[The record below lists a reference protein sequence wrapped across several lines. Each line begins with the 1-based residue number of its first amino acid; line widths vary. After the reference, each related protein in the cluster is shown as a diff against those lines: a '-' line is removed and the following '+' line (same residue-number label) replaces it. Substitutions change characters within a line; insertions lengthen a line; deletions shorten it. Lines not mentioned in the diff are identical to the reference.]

1 MGQSSSRPSDW
12 EREQEN
18 ERRRREE
25 EENARRRREEEDARR
40 KREEEDARRKKQE
53 EDARKKREE
62 EDARRKREEEE
73 DARRKR
79 EEEDARR
86 KKQEEDARKKRE
98 EEDARRKREEEED
111 ARRKR
116 EEEDARRKKQEE
128 DARKKRE
135 EEDARRKREEEEDA
149 RRKKQEEDARKKRE
163 EEDARR
169 KREEEDARRKKQE
182 EDARKKREEEDARRK
197 REEEDA
203 RRKKQEEDAKRKKEE
218 EDAKKKKEEEDAKA
232 KFESHK
238 KMMEQLKG
246 QSRLPKFA
254 VPKRYDIWL
263 KPNLSTCKFA
273 GSVAIELNIVAD
285 TSFIILNVAE
295 LSIDTA
301 SLSFT
306 HHPATTNFSNSNQ
319 VLKPLYV
326 DVVEEDEILVLDF
339 VDTLPIGIGLLT
351 IAFKGTLNDKMKGF
365 YIRYNTRAMFKIT
378 LDVPSQLVALSNMPI
393 IEEKVDGDLKTVS
406 YQESPIM
413 STYLVAI
420 VVGLFDYVE
429 HLTSDGIKVRVYCQ
443 VGKVNQG
450 NFALD
455 VAVRTLELYKEYFA
469 VPYFLPKL
477 DMVAIPDFA
486 FGAMENYGLV
496 TCCETNLIY
505 DNQHS
510 AAANKQRVV
519 IAVAH
524 ELAHQWFGNLVT
536 MEWWTHLWLN
546 EGFATWVSYLAAN
559 HLFPEWEVWTQKLG
573 WEPKKGESHLDAMLR
588 GEVWTA
594 LAVFGYDPTLKE
606 ASRRFHA
613 FLDDRNTP
621 LLHPDIRKAAY
632 VAVMR
637 RVSSSNRF
645 GFESLLRVYRETDLN
660 QEKTRILSSLTS
672 SPDPSIILE
681 ALNFLLS
688 SEVRTQDAVLG
699 LAVSR
704 EGRETAWAWLKDN
717 WEHISK
723 TWGSGY
729 LITHFVNSIVS
740 PFASFE
746 KANEI
751 EEFFANQKRREEKR
765 RESDKSKSMEQF
777 KGQSRLPK
785 FAVPKRYDIRLK
797 PDLAACNFAGSVA
810 IHLHIVA
817 DTTFIVLNAA
827 DLSVHSASLSFDSSS
842 SKVLEPSK
850 IELVEA
856 DEILVLEF
864 PHTLP
869 LGIGVLNI
877 AFQGTLNDKMKGFYR
892 STYEHNA
899 LSNMPIIEEKVDGHL
914 KTVSYQESP
923 IMSTYLVAVVV
934 GLFDYVEDHTSD
946 GIKVRVYCQVGMAD
960 QGKFALDV
968 AVKTLGLYTEYFAV
982 PYSLPKLDM
991 IAIPDF
997 AAGAMENYGLV
1008 TYRET
1013 ALLYDEQHSAAANKQ
1028 RVATV
1033 VAHELA
1039 HQWFGNL
1046 VTMEWWTHLWLNEGF
1061 ATWVSYLATDSLFPE
1076 WKIWTQFLDESTEEI
1091 IRKHIYLISGDITPA
1106 RVATRKLGWDPK
1118 TGESHLDAMLR
1129 GEVLNALAL
1138 FGHDLT
1144 LNEAS
1149 RRFHAFLDDK
1159 NTPLLPPD
1167 TRKAAYVAVM
1177 RRVSASNK
1185 LAFESLQ
1192 RLYKETDLSQEKTRI
1207 LSNIISL
1214 FKMLSI
1220 RFSLRN

>member
-1 MGQSSSRPSDW
+1 
-12 EREQEN
+12 
-18 ERRRREE
+18 
-25 EENARRRREEEDARR
+25 
-40 KREEEDARRKKQE
+40 
-53 EDARKKREE
+53 
-62 EDARRKREEEE
+62 
-73 DARRKR
+73 
-79 EEEDARR
+79 
-86 KKQEEDARKKRE
+86 
-98 EEDARRKREEEED
+98 
-111 ARRKR
+111 
-116 EEEDARRKKQEE
+116 
-128 DARKKRE
+128 
-135 EEDARRKREEEEDA
+135 
-149 RRKKQEEDARKKRE
+149 
-163 EEDARR
+163 
-169 KREEEDARRKKQE
+169 
-182 EDARKKREEEDARRK
+182 
-197 REEEDA
+197 
-203 RRKKQEEDAKRKKEE
+203 
-218 EDAKKKKEEEDAKA
+218 
-232 KFESHK
+232 
-238 KMMEQLKG
+238 MEQLKG
-246 QSRLPKFA
+246 QPRLPKFA
-254 VPKRYDIWL
+254 IPKRYDIWL

-285 TSFIILNVAE
+285 TSFIVLNVAE

-306 HHPATTNFSNSNQ
+306 HHPATANSSNSNQ

-339 VDTLPIGIGLLT
+339 ADTLPIGIGLLT

-365 YIRYNTRAMFKIT
+365 YTSTYEHNGEKKNVAVTQFKPVDARRCFPCWDEPACKAMFKIT

-429 HLTSDGIKVRVYCQ
+429 HLTSDGIKVRVYSQ

-477 DMVAIPDFA
+477 DMVAIPDFD

-496 TCCETNLIY
+496 TCCETNLIC

-510 AAANKQRVV
+510 TAANKQRVV

-559 HLFPEWEVWTQKLG
+559 HLFPEWEVWTQFLNDCTEGFRLDGLAESHPIEVEINHAREIDEIFFNTISDKKGASVIQMLQSYLGAECFQRSLASYIKKFACSNAKTEDLWAALEEGSGEAVNQLMSSWTKQKGYPIVSVKVKDRKLVFEQSQFLASGSLGDGQWIVPITLCRGSYDVHKNFLLQTKSETLDMKELPSDGSKLASSWVKLNVNQTGFYRVKYDEDLAAKLRYAIENKYLSATDRFGILDDSFSLCMARQQPLNSLLTLMGAYSGELEYTVLSNLINISYKVERIAADANPELLECVKQFFITLFLRSAMKLG

-621 LLHPDIRKAAY
+621 LLHPDIRKAVY

-660 QEKTRILSSLTS
+660 QEKTRVLSSLTS

-751 EEFFANQKRREEKR
+751 EEFFANRAEPKIARTLKQ
-765 RESDKSKSMEQF
+765 SIEQVHINANWV
-777 KGQSRLPK
+777 QS
-785 FAVPKRYDIRLK
+785 V
-797 PDLAACNFAGSVA
+797 
-810 IHLHIVA
+810 
-817 DTTFIVLNAA
+817 
-827 DLSVHSASLSFDSSS
+827 
-842 SKVLEPSK
+842 
-850 IELVEA
+850 
-856 DEILVLEF
+856 
-864 PHTLP
+864 
-869 LGIGVLNI
+869 
-877 AFQGTLNDKMKGFYR
+877 Q
-892 STYEHNA
+892 
-899 LSNMPIIEEKVDGHL
+899 
-914 KTVSYQESP
+914 
-923 IMSTYLVAVVV
+923 
-934 GLFDYVEDHTSD
+934 
-946 GIKVRVYCQVGMAD
+946 
-960 QGKFALDV
+960 
-968 AVKTLGLYTEYFAV
+968 
-982 PYSLPKLDM
+982 
-991 IAIPDF
+991 
-997 AAGAMENYGLV
+997 
-1008 TYRET
+1008 
-1013 ALLYDEQHSAAANKQ
+1013 
-1028 RVATV
+1028 
-1033 VAHELA
+1033 
-1039 HQWFGNL
+1039 
-1046 VTMEWWTHLWLNEGF
+1046 NE
-1061 ATWVSYLATDSLFPE
+1061 
-1076 WKIWTQFLDESTEEI
+1076 
-1091 IRKHIYLISGDITPA
+1091 
-1106 RVATRKLGWDPK
+1106 
-1118 TGESHLDAMLR
+1118 
-1129 GEVLNALAL
+1129 
-1138 FGHDLT
+1138 
-1144 LNEAS
+1144 
-1149 RRFHAFLDDK
+1149 
-1159 NTPLLPPD
+1159 
-1167 TRKAAYVAVM
+1167 
-1177 RRVSASNK
+1177 
-1185 LAFESLQ
+1185 
-1192 RLYKETDLSQEKTRI
+1192 
-1207 LSNIISL
+1207 
-1214 FKMLSI
+1214 
-1220 RFSLRN
+1220 

>member
-1 MGQSSSRPSDW
+1 MGQQQSSDSSPPRDW

-18 ERRRREE
+18 ERRRRQE
-25 EENARRRREEEDARR
+25 EENARR
-40 KREEEDARRKKQE
+40 
-53 EDARKKREE
+53 
-62 EDARRKREEEE
+62 
-73 DARRKR
+73 
-79 EEEDARR
+79 
-86 KKQEEDARKKRE
+86 
-98 EEDARRKREEEED
+98 
-111 ARRKR
+111 
-116 EEEDARRKKQEE
+116 
-128 DARKKRE
+128 KRE

-149 RRKKQEEDARKKRE
+149 RRKKQEED
-163 EEDARR
+163 DARR
-169 KREEEDARRKKQE
+169 KREEEDAKKKKDE
-182 EDARKKREEEDARRK
+182 EDAKRKKEEEDAKRKKKEDDARRK

-203 RRKKQEEDAKRKKEE
+203 KKKKDEEDAKRKKEE
-218 EDAKKKKEEEDAKA
+218 EDAKKKKDEEDAKRKKEEEDAKRKKEEDEKKKKEEEAKRKKEEEEAKRKKEEEDAKA

-246 QSRLPKFA
+246 QPRLPKFA
-254 VPKRYDIWL
+254 IPKRYDIWL

-285 TSFIILNVAE
+285 TSFIVLNVAE

-306 HHPATTNFSNSNQ
+306 HHPATANSSNSNQ

-339 VDTLPIGIGLLT
+339 ADTLPIGIGLLT

-365 YIRYNTRAMFKIT
+365 YTSTYEHNGEKKNVVVTQFEPADARRCFPCWDEPACKAMFKIT

-455 VAVRTLELYKEYFA
+455 IAVRTLELYKEYFA

-510 AAANKQRVV
+510 TVANKQRVV
-519 IAVAH
+519 IVVAH

-559 HLFPEWEVWTQKLG
+559 HLFPEWEVWTQFLNYCTEGLRLDGLAESHPIEVEINHAREIDEIFFDTMSDKKGASVIQMLQSYLGAECFQRSLASYIKKFACSNAKTEDLWAALEEGSSEPVNQLMNSWTKQKGYPVVSVKGKDRKLVFEQSQFLASGSLGDGQWIVPITLCRGSYDVHKNFLLQTKSETLDMKELPSDGSKLASSWVKLNVNQTGFYRVKYDEDLAAKLRYAIENKYLSATDRFGILDDSFSLCMARQQPLNSLLTLMGAYSGELEYTVLSNLINISYKVERIAADANPELLECVKQFFITLFLRSAMKLG

-594 LAVFGYDPTLKE
+594 LAVFGYDLTLKE
-606 ASRRFHA
+606 ASRRFYA

-632 VAVMR
+632 VAIMR
-637 RVSSSNRF
+637 RVSSSNRY

-672 SPDPSIILE
+672 SPDPNIILE

-704 EGRETAWAWLKDN
+704 EGRETAWTWLKDN

-723 TWGSGY
+723 TWGSRY
-729 LITHFVNSIVS
+729 LITRFVSAIVS

-746 KANEI
+746 KASEI
-751 EEFFANQKRREEKR
+751 EDFFANR
-765 RESDKSKSMEQF
+765 SKSKIARTLKQSIEQVHINANWV
-777 KGQSRLPK
+777 QS
-785 FAVPKRYDIRLK
+785 V
-797 PDLAACNFAGSVA
+797 
-810 IHLHIVA
+810 
-817 DTTFIVLNAA
+817 
-827 DLSVHSASLSFDSSS
+827 
-842 SKVLEPSK
+842 
-850 IELVEA
+850 
-856 DEILVLEF
+856 
-864 PHTLP
+864 
-869 LGIGVLNI
+869 
-877 AFQGTLNDKMKGFYR
+877 Q
-892 STYEHNA
+892 
-899 LSNMPIIEEKVDGHL
+899 
-914 KTVSYQESP
+914 
-923 IMSTYLVAVVV
+923 
-934 GLFDYVEDHTSD
+934 
-946 GIKVRVYCQVGMAD
+946 
-960 QGKFALDV
+960 
-968 AVKTLGLYTEYFAV
+968 
-982 PYSLPKLDM
+982 
-991 IAIPDF
+991 
-997 AAGAMENYGLV
+997 
-1008 TYRET
+1008 
-1013 ALLYDEQHSAAANKQ
+1013 
-1028 RVATV
+1028 
-1033 VAHELA
+1033 
-1039 HQWFGNL
+1039 
-1046 VTMEWWTHLWLNEGF
+1046 NE
-1061 ATWVSYLATDSLFPE
+1061 
-1076 WKIWTQFLDESTEEI
+1076 
-1091 IRKHIYLISGDITPA
+1091 
-1106 RVATRKLGWDPK
+1106 
-1118 TGESHLDAMLR
+1118 
-1129 GEVLNALAL
+1129 
-1138 FGHDLT
+1138 
-1144 LNEAS
+1144 
-1149 RRFHAFLDDK
+1149 
-1159 NTPLLPPD
+1159 
-1167 TRKAAYVAVM
+1167 
-1177 RRVSASNK
+1177 
-1185 LAFESLQ
+1185 
-1192 RLYKETDLSQEKTRI
+1192 
-1207 LSNIISL
+1207 
-1214 FKMLSI
+1214 
-1220 RFSLRN
+1220 

>member
-1 MGQSSSRPSDW
+1 
-12 EREQEN
+12 
-18 ERRRREE
+18 
-25 EENARRRREEEDARR
+25 
-40 KREEEDARRKKQE
+40 
-53 EDARKKREE
+53 
-62 EDARRKREEEE
+62 
-73 DARRKR
+73 
-79 EEEDARR
+79 
-86 KKQEEDARKKRE
+86 
-98 EEDARRKREEEED
+98 
-111 ARRKR
+111 
-116 EEEDARRKKQEE
+116 
-128 DARKKRE
+128 
-135 EEDARRKREEEEDA
+135 
-149 RRKKQEEDARKKRE
+149 
-163 EEDARR
+163 
-169 KREEEDARRKKQE
+169 
-182 EDARKKREEEDARRK
+182 
-197 REEEDA
+197 
-203 RRKKQEEDAKRKKEE
+203 
-218 EDAKKKKEEEDAKA
+218 
-232 KFESHK
+232 
-238 KMMEQLKG
+238 MMEQLKG
-246 QSRLPKFA
+246 QPRLPKFA

-285 TSFIILNVAE
+285 TSFIVLNVAE

-306 HHPATTNFSNSNQ
+306 HHPATTNSSNSNQ

-339 VDTLPIGIGLLT
+339 ADTLPIGLGLLT
-351 IAFKGTLNDKMKGF
+351 ITFKGTLNDKTKGF
-365 YIRYNTRAMFKIT
+365 YTSTYEHNGEKKNMAVTQFEPADARRCFPCWDEPACKAMFKIT
-378 LDVPSQLVALSNMPI
+378 LDVPSQLVALSNMPV

-420 VVGLFDYVE
+420 VIGLFDYVE

-496 TCCETNLIY
+496 TFCETNLIY

-546 EGFATWVSYLAAN
+546 KGFATWVSYLAAN
-559 HLFPEWEVWTQKLG
+559 HLFPEWEVWTQFLNDYTEGLRLDGLAESHPIEVEINHAREIDEIFFDTMSDKKCASVIQMLQSYLGAECFQRSLASYIKKFACSNAKAEDLWAALEEGSGEPVNQLMNSWTKQKGYPIVSVKVKDRKLVFEQSQFLASGSIGDGQWIVPITLCRGSYDVHKNFLLQTKSETLDMKDLPSDGSKLASSWVKLNVNQTGFYRVKYDEDLAAKLRYAIENKYLSATDRFGILDDSFALCMACQQPLNSLLTLMGAYSGELEYTVLSNLINISYKVERIAADANPALLECVKQFFITLFLRSAMKLG

-660 QEKTRILSSLTS
+660 QEKTRVLSSLTS

-723 TWGSGY
+723 TWSSGY

-751 EEFFANQKRREEKR
+751 EEFFANRAEPKIARTLKQ
-765 RESDKSKSMEQF
+765 SIEQVHINANWV
-777 KGQSRLPK
+777 QS
-785 FAVPKRYDIRLK
+785 V
-797 PDLAACNFAGSVA
+797 
-810 IHLHIVA
+810 
-817 DTTFIVLNAA
+817 
-827 DLSVHSASLSFDSSS
+827 
-842 SKVLEPSK
+842 
-850 IELVEA
+850 
-856 DEILVLEF
+856 
-864 PHTLP
+864 
-869 LGIGVLNI
+869 
-877 AFQGTLNDKMKGFYR
+877 Q
-892 STYEHNA
+892 
-899 LSNMPIIEEKVDGHL
+899 
-914 KTVSYQESP
+914 
-923 IMSTYLVAVVV
+923 
-934 GLFDYVEDHTSD
+934 
-946 GIKVRVYCQVGMAD
+946 
-960 QGKFALDV
+960 
-968 AVKTLGLYTEYFAV
+968 
-982 PYSLPKLDM
+982 
-991 IAIPDF
+991 
-997 AAGAMENYGLV
+997 
-1008 TYRET
+1008 
-1013 ALLYDEQHSAAANKQ
+1013 
-1028 RVATV
+1028 
-1033 VAHELA
+1033 
-1039 HQWFGNL
+1039 
-1046 VTMEWWTHLWLNEGF
+1046 NE
-1061 ATWVSYLATDSLFPE
+1061 
-1076 WKIWTQFLDESTEEI
+1076 
-1091 IRKHIYLISGDITPA
+1091 
-1106 RVATRKLGWDPK
+1106 
-1118 TGESHLDAMLR
+1118 
-1129 GEVLNALAL
+1129 
-1138 FGHDLT
+1138 
-1144 LNEAS
+1144 
-1149 RRFHAFLDDK
+1149 
-1159 NTPLLPPD
+1159 
-1167 TRKAAYVAVM
+1167 
-1177 RRVSASNK
+1177 
-1185 LAFESLQ
+1185 
-1192 RLYKETDLSQEKTRI
+1192 
-1207 LSNIISL
+1207 
-1214 FKMLSI
+1214 
-1220 RFSLRN
+1220 